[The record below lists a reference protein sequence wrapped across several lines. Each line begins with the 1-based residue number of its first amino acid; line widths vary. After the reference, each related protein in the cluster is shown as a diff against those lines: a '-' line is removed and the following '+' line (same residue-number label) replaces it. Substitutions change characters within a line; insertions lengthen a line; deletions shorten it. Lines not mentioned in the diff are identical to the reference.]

1 MIAALPAEREEIMKK
16 KFVEGILVTAMT
28 AALLA
33 GCGGTATSTSNNTT
47 QSSAASGS
55 APATTAS
62 SEAAKGTDT
71 SSTENGEFD
80 LEAAFAAETGVGDPI
95 RIISTFEGT
104 CQVQSQIAYLLGFY
118 DAEGLK
124 EGIDYDFVES
134 GGETGAVLLS
144 TNQADVAI
152 GLISG
157 MLQPLDNGL
166 EAKAISGLH
175 TGCITLV
182 TLEGSG
188 IESTADLKGKTIG
201 VTALSSSQH
210 IAALRALK
218 YEGLSGD
225 DVEFVVYDADSIQ
238 QALLNGAVDAI
249 GLGDYKAAIM
259 VRDEGAKIIF
269 DTSTDERLKDENCCV
284 LYASNTAIDRKP
296 ATLAKLVTAIQKASI
311 WIEDNPDIAAQ
322 IQVAQG
328 YTVGDVNVNTEL
340 LKTYKYPTSLTLLQE
355 AVYRNFDDAKEI
367 GLLKEDTDKDLLA
380 ESSYV
385 FLPGIA
391 DGLDITEIEPP
402 YDPQQFLSAKE

>member
-1 MIAALPAEREEIMKK
+1 MKKKILACLISAMIAA
-16 KFVEGILVTAMT
+16 VS
-28 AALLA
+28 LA
-33 GCGGTATSTSNNTT
+33 GCGTAGSNEQHAGN
-47 QSSAASGS
+47 
-55 APATTAS
+55 
-62 SEAAKGTDT
+62 SEVNIDIEKLVEEKVVQTDY
-71 SSTENGEFD
+71 D
-80 LEAAFAAETGVGDPI
+80 LEAAFAKETGVGEPV

-124 EGIDYDFVES
+124 EGVDYSFVES

-144 TNQADVAI
+144 TDQADVAI

-166 EAKAISGLH
+166 EAKAILGLH
-175 TGCITLV
+175 TGCITIV
-182 TLEGSG
+182 TLEDSE
-188 IESTADLKGKTIG
+188 INSTADLKGKKIG

-210 IAALRALK
+210 IAALRALS
-218 YEGLSGD
+218 YEGYSAD
-225 DVEFVVYDADSIQ
+225 DVEFIVYDKDSIQ
-238 QALLNGAVDAI
+238 QALQNGAVDAI

-284 LYASNTAIDRKP
+284 LYASNKAIERKP
-296 ATLAKLVTAIQKASI
+296 ATLAKLSIAIQKASI
-311 WIEDNPDIAAQ
+311 WIAANPELSAQ

-340 LKTYKYPTSLTLLQE
+340 LKTYQYPTSLTLLKE
-355 AVYRNFDDAKEI
+355 AVYRNFDDAKVL
-367 GLLKEDTDKDLLA
+367 GLLKEDTDKNALA

-385 FLPGIA
+385 FLPGVS
-391 DGLDITEIEPP
+391 DGLSVTEIIPP
-402 YDPQQFLSAKE
+402 KDPQQFLTVSDS

>member
-1 MIAALPAEREEIMKK
+1 MKK
-16 KFVEGILVTAMT
+16 KILACLISTMI
-28 AALLA
+28 ALASLA
-33 GCGGTATSTSNNTT
+33 GCGENAGSNEK
-47 QSSAASGS
+47 QEGK
-55 APATTAS
+55 
-62 SEAAKGTDT
+62 SEVNVDINQLVEEKVVQADY
-71 SSTENGEFD
+71 D
-80 LEAAFAAETGVGDPI
+80 LDAAFAKETGVGEPI

-118 DAEGLK
+118 EAEGLK
-124 EGIDYDFVES
+124 EGVDYSFVES

-166 EAKAISGLH
+166 EAKAILGLH
-175 TGCITLV
+175 TGCITIV

-188 IESTADLKGKTIG
+188 INSAADLKGKTIG

-210 IAALRALK
+210 IAALRALS

-225 DVEFVVYDADSIQ
+225 DVEFIVYDADSIQ
-238 QALLNGAVDAI
+238 QALKNGAVDAI

-269 DTSTDERLKDENCCV
+269 DTSKDERLKDENCCV
-284 LYASNTAIDRKP
+284 FYASNKAIERKP
-296 ATLAKLVTAIQKASI
+296 ATLAKIATAIQKASI
-311 WIEDNPDIAAQ
+311 WIAANPELSAQ

-340 LKTYKYPTSLTLLQE
+340 LKTYQYPTSLSLLRE
-355 AVYRNFDDAKEI
+355 AVYRNFDDAKVL
-367 GLLKEDTDKDLLA
+367 GLLKEDTDKNALA

-385 FLPGIA
+385 FLPGVP
-391 DGLDITEIEPP
+391 DGLSVTEIIPP
-402 YDPQQFLSAKE
+402 KDPQQFLTVSDS

>member
-1 MIAALPAEREEIMKK
+1 MKK
-16 KFVEGILVTAMT
+16 KILACLISTMI
-28 AALLA
+28 ALASLA
-33 GCGGTATSTSNNTT
+33 GCG
-47 QSSAASGS
+47 
-55 APATTAS
+55 
-62 SEAAKGTDT
+62 EAAGSDGTQGGKSEVNIDIDQLV
-71 SSTENGEFD
+71 EEKVVQADYD
-80 LEAAFAAETGVGDPI
+80 LDAAFAKETGVGEPI

-118 DAEGLK
+118 EAEGLK
-124 EGIDYDFVES
+124 EGVDYSFVES

-166 EAKAISGLH
+166 EAKAILGLH
-175 TGCITLV
+175 TGCITIV

-188 IESTADLKGKTIG
+188 INSAADLKGKTIG

-210 IAALRALK
+210 IAALRALS

-225 DVEFVVYDADSIQ
+225 DVEFIVYDADSIQ
-238 QALLNGAVDAI
+238 QALKNGAVDAI

-269 DTSTDERLKDENCCV
+269 DTSKDERLKDENCCV
-284 LYASNTAIDRKP
+284 FYASNKAIERKP
-296 ATLAKLVTAIQKASI
+296 ATLAKIATAIQKASI
-311 WIEDNPDIAAQ
+311 WIAANPELSAQ

-340 LKTYKYPTSLTLLQE
+340 LKTYQYPTSLSLLRE
-355 AVYRNFDDAKEI
+355 AVYRNFDDAKVL
-367 GLLKEDTDKDLLA
+367 GLLKEDTDKDTLA

-385 FLPGIA
+385 FLPGVA
-391 DGLDITEIEPP
+391 DGLTITEITPP
-402 YDPQQFLSAKE
+402 KDPQQFLTVSQ